1 MLALDALR
9 ASFER
14 LNTLGIPDAE
24 KEAELLITSGLG
36 IERVTLYRD
45 NPGLSEK
52 NSQKLEQMLARR
64 QRREPI
70 QYILGEVEFY
80 GLRIRVGPGV
90 LIPRPETELLVEEV
104 LRRLSARPA
113 PRVLELCAGSGC
125 VALAVARALPGSSV
139 LATEISVDA
148 LRRAEGN
155 AALNKISNV
164 TFLQGSLFEPVE
176 GEKFDAVLSNP
187 PYVKT
192 GELEG
197 LAPEISD
204 WEPLTALD
212 GGEDG
217 LHFYRELIPQAG
229 EYLSPGGVLIVEMGA
244 ALATGVAEIAEEAG
258 LRPLEPLRDWGGC
271 DRVMTIYAG

>member
-1 MLALDALR
+1 
-9 ASFER
+9 
-14 LNTLGIPDAE
+14 
-24 KEAELLITSGLG
+24 
-36 IERVTLYRD
+36 
-45 NPGLSEK
+45 
-52 NSQKLEQMLARR
+52 MLARR

-90 LIPRPETELLVEEV
+90 LIPRPETELLVEET
-104 LRRLSARPA
+104 LRRLSARPT
-113 PRVLELCAGSGC
+113 PRVLELCTGSGC
-125 VALAVARALPGSSV
+125 VALAVARAIPGARV
-139 LATEISVDA
+139 FATEISGDA

-155 AALNKISNV
+155 AALNGIENV

-192 GELEG
+192 GEIEG
-197 LAPEISD
+197 LAPEIRD
-204 WEPLTALD
+204 WEPFTALD

-217 LHFYRELIPQAG
+217 LHFYREIIPQAG

-244 ALATGVAEIAEEAG
+244 ALAPGVAEIAGEEG
-258 LRPLEPLRDWGGC
+258 LRALEPLRDWGGC